1 MAHGFPIFFER
12 VWRTAVV
19 RRFQE
24 PIGRITE
31 VWEKLIKS
39 IGSVGSNRM
48 PILTTNWVAVW
59 KPPTTDGAKSLG
71 DDQQEEAKEQTKQ
84 VT

>member
-1 MAHGFPIFFER
+1 
-12 VWRTAVV
+12 
-19 RRFQE
+19 
-24 PIGRITE
+24 
-31 VWEKLIKS
+31 
-39 IGSVGSNRM
+39 M

-84 VT
+84 AGHVLHHARNMLRTNFSPTTNAFLPIRFYV